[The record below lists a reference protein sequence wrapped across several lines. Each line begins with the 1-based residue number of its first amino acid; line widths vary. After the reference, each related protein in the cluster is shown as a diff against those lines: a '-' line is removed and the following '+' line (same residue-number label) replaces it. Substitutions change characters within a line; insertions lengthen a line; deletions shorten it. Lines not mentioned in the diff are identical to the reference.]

1 MQLREFLKCLDGNNI
16 DALSIDENLFND
28 DFLGENLYCL
38 KIIYRGVFDKENVLI
53 PAFCWCEKFD
63 KKTQHVYFQLFRIMK
78 YNEEDYFYL
87 DLGKCNTIKDILI
100 VIFSNLNHKLSN
112 MVGLKIEHPIVLGK
126 RVNNGSC

>member
-1 MQLREFLKCLDGNNI
+1 
-16 DALSIDENLFND
+16 
-28 DFLGENLYCL
+28 
-38 KIIYRGVFDKENVLI
+38 
-53 PAFCWCEKFD
+53 
-63 KKTQHVYFQLFRIMK
+63 MK

-100 VIFSNLNHKLSN
+100 VIFSNLNYKLSN